1 MDMVQYILVSMV
13 WVWHAIVCFE
23 YNIVLVWY
31 GIVLYGMVLYGM
43 VLYGM
48 VWYCMVWYCMVLCG
62 TA

>member
-48 VWYCMVWYCMVLCG
+48 VWYCMV
-62 TA
+62 